1 MIWDH
6 DRRPGMVS
14 SKRREEHP
22 MSDEQTCGKGLAEN
36 AVLPAKLAELI
47 ESQAAVLE
55 HHMSSLDRAQ
65 PAGRA
70 EYDAYESLVTQHR
83 RIARLLA
90 QTAENMT
97 SSRDLPTAGHNID
110 ALSNAIAVAV
120 FQKFVQRE
128 EELAAMLKRR
138 VEGHLTM
145 LQSMNKPN

>member
-1 MIWDH
+1 MA
-6 DRRPGMVS
+6 
-14 SKRREEHP
+14 E
-22 MSDEQTCGKGLAEN
+22 EQTCGKGLADN

-65 PAGRA
+65 PPGRA
-70 EYDAYESLVTQHR
+70 EFDVYESLVTQHR
-83 RIARLLA
+83 QIGRLLA

-97 SSRDLPTAGHNID
+97 ASRDLPMAGHNID
-110 ALSNAIAVAV
+110 ALSNAIAVTV

-138 VEGHLTM
+138 VEAHLAM
-145 LQSMNKPN
+145 LQNMNKAS